1 MYRIIII
8 LVLLIVLFFMV
19 RKAFREFWGPKK
31 GDPALPAK
39 DVMVQDPVCKAYI
52 AAGNAMVEKIGGQT
66 YFFCGS
72 DCAFKFKNYMS
83 G

>member
-8 LVLLIVLFFMV
+8 LVLLIILFFMV
-19 RKAFREFWGPKK
+19 RKAIREFWGPKK
-31 GDPALPAK
+31 GDPALPTK
-39 DVMVQDPVCKAYI
+39 EVMVQDPVCKAYI
-52 AAGNAMVEKIGGQT
+52 AAGNAVVEKIGGQT

-72 DCAFKFKNYMS
+72 DCAFKFKNYMA